1 MACKSQTF
9 ICISQVKWWEP
20 ISSVF
25 DEKSIPK
32 KFVNKPMT
40 KDLFMPLNEFVWE
53 GLPGIK
59 EKWSRQVLNFHL
71 NYTNRSGRPNLNKG
85 TIIEIGTR
93 SVKLEKSKVPHA

>member
-1 MACKSQTF
+1 
-9 ICISQVKWWEP
+9 
-20 ISSVF
+20 
-25 DEKSIPK
+25 
-32 KFVNKPMT
+32 MT

-53 GLPGIK
+53 GLPGIE